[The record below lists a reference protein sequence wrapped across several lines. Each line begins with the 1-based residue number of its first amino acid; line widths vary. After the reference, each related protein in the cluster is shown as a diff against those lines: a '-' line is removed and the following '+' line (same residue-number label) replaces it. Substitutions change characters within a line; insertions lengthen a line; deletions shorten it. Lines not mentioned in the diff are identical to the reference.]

1 MMKKSTIQS
10 ILTLICMSS
19 VFATVLCAWVGFGS
33 GVTVILT
40 GVFLASGLAA
50 FAVNPRAFREEY
62 DRFSHEL
69 EPEQLVRR

>member
-1 MMKKSTIQS
+1 MKKSTVQS

-19 VFATVLCAWVGFGS
+19 VFAAVICALVGFGS

-50 FAVNPRAFREEY
+50 CAVNPRVIREEF
-62 DRFSHEL
+62 DKLSSEL